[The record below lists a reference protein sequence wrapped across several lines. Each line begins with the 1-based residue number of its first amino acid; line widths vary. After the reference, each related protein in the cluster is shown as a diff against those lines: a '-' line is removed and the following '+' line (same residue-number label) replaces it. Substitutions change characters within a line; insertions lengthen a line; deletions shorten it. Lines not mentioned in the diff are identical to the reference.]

1 MNRIEPVILIA
12 ALGFYALAMTSQ
24 GLIPYLE
31 KSLTRP
37 ETVKNVDGQVVA
49 TPHRT
54 DIENLGRKV
63 YIREGCW
70 YCIRNS
76 CDPLIAIPTNGGRSA
91 RQESSSTTCRKCS
104 AHDASVPI
112 CRVRAIAARTSGTTL
127 IIGIRELWNPSR

>member
-1 MNRIEPVILIA
+1 MKRIEPVILIA

-37 ETVKNVDGQVVA
+37 ETVKNIDGQVVA

-54 DIENLGRKV
+54 ESENLGRKV

-70 YCIRNS
+70 YCHSQFVRPVNRDTDKWGPVIR
-76 CDPLIAIPTNGGRSA
+76 
-91 RQESSSTTCRKCS
+91 
-104 AHDASVPI
+104 DAQI
-112 CRVRAIAARTSGTTL
+112 RVD
-127 IIGIRELWNPSR
+127 

>member
-1 MNRIEPVILIA
+1 MKRIEPVILIA

-37 ETVKNVDGQVVA
+37 ETVTNVEGQAVA

-54 DIENLGRKV
+54 AAENLGRKV

-70 YCIRNS
+70 YCHS
-76 CDPLIAIPTNGGRSA
+76 
-91 RQESSSTTCRKCS
+91 QF
-104 AHDASVPI
+104 
-112 CRVRAIAARTSGTTL
+112 VRPVNRDTDKWGPVSQAGEFI
-127 IIGIRELWNPSR
+127 